1 MKTVFTSYGHDWCS
15 IKYKDRLTDVI
26 QTKTF
31 NRQGSYVFL
40 IGFNG
45 YERQLCKN
53 LELSGVT
60 LMCDPKIDLI
70 DVIRKEYK
78 SLKYQQLK
86 YLGY

>member
-1 MKTVFTSYGHDWCS
+1 MKTVFTSHGHDWCF
-15 IKYKDRLTDVI
+15 IKYKDRLTDLI
-26 QTKTF
+26 ESRTF
-31 NRQGSYVFL
+31 ARKGHYVFE
-40 IGFNG
+40 IGFNN

-86 YLGY
+86 YLNA